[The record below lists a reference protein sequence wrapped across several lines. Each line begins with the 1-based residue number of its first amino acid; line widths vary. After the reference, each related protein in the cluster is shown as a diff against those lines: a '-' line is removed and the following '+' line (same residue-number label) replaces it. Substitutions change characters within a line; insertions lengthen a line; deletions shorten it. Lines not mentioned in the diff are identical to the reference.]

1 MLNNDYKELL
11 SIFNEEKVKFILV
24 GAYAMAVH
32 GYPRA
37 TMGIDIWVIGE
48 LKNSKAVMKALQRFG
63 APLSD
68 VNSEDFQKDN
78 IIFQIGVFPRRID
91 ILTSVDGLEFEEA
104 YKHSIVVELEGV
116 KLNVLSK
123 EDLIRNK
130 LASGRTKDLADVE
143 TLQGK

>member
-1 MLNNDYKELL
+1 MLNRDYKELL
-11 SIFNEEKVKFILV
+11 SIFSEEKVKFILV

-37 TMGIDIWVIGE
+37 TMDIDVWVIGE
-48 LKNSKAVMKALQRFG
+48 LKNSEAVIKALQRFG
-63 APLSD
+63 APLDNVS
-68 VNSEDFQKDN
+68 SKDFQKEN

-91 ILTSVDGLEFEEA
+91 IITSVDGLEFEEA
-104 YKHSIVVELEGV
+104 YKSSIDVEIEGI
-116 KLNVLSK
+116 KLKVLSK
-123 EDLIRNK
+123 DDLIKNK